1 MYLQLFRQKFLEEN
15 YTKLLSE
22 YILKFIEYLE
32 DEFKINKSY
41 IRDVINTKDI
51 FIEKIGEH
59 LRKSI
64 NIFFDEV
71 EYTF

>member
-1 MYLQLFRQKFLEEN
+1 MLK
-15 YTKLLSE
+15 TKATSS